1 MKQIRRLA
9 AATAHHI
16 RAAVVVVAGTG
27 LRQRELFGL
36 TVDRIRSDEDR
47 VRAIVDDSLG
57 ASAEDWLRTG

>member
-9 AATAHHI
+9 AAAADHI
-16 RAAVVVVAGTG
+16 RAAVVVAGTG

-47 VRAIVDDSLG
+47 VRVIVDDSLG

>member
-1 MKQIRRLA
+1 
-9 AATAHHI
+9 
-16 RAAVVVVAGTG
+16 VVVVAGTG

-47 VRAIVDDSLG
+47 VRVIVDDSLG